1 MSSVQWNRRIGVL
14 ALGFAAFV
22 VVTAAAQNRGAA
34 PAAPGQGAAPGQQ
47 GAAPGQQGAAPGQQ
61 GAAAA
66 SPAPNPNAT
75 GVVAFQPT
83 DGMLTRRLRFEAG
96 ARTNW
101 HTHTHRQM
109 IWAEE
114 GRGLYQEM
122 GEPVKQLVKDVPI
135 LTKANVPHWHGAA
148 PDSYVVQLT
157 IYGGD
162 IKWGAPVTDA
172 EYLGKVK
179 K

>member
-1 MSSVQWNRRIGVL
+1 MALVQRRSPLLPLVI
-14 ALGFAAFV
+14 FAAL
-22 VVTAAAQNRGAA
+22 VTVTLAAQQRGGAPPA
-34 PAAPGQGAAPGQQ
+34 PAPNAT
-47 GAAPGQQGAAPGQQ
+47 
-61 GAAAA
+61 
-66 SPAPNPNAT
+66 APNPNAI
-75 GVVAFQPT
+75 GVVNFEPT
-83 DGMLTRRLRFEAG
+83 EGMLTRRLRFEAG

-109 IWAEE
+109 LWAEE
-114 GRGLYQEM
+114 GRGLYQEL
-122 GEPVKQLVKDVPI
+122 GEPVKELVKDVPV

-148 PDSYVVQLT
+148 PDSHVVQLT

-172 EYLGKVK
+172 EYLGKK

>member
-1 MSSVQWNRRIGVL
+1 MKAVKWNRGLGVL
-14 ALGFAAFV
+14 ALVFAAFV
-22 VVTAAAQNRGAA
+22 AVTAAAQNRGSAPPA
-34 PAAPGQGAAPGQQ
+34 PAQGAGPS
-47 GAAPGQQGAAPGQQ
+47 QQ
-61 GAAAA
+61 GAAAT

-75 GVVAFQPT
+75 GVVEFQPI

-101 HTHTHRQM
+101 HTHTERQM

-114 GRGLYQEM
+114 GHGLYQEM
-122 GEPVKQLVKDVPI
+122 GGPVKELVKDVPI
-135 LTKANVPHWHGAA
+135 LTRANVPHWHGAA

-172 EYLGKVK
+172 EYLSK
-179 K
+179 KK

>member
-1 MSSVQWNRRIGVL
+1 MKSVKWNRNIGVL
-14 ALGFAAFV
+14 ALGFVAFV
-22 VVTAAAQNRGAA
+22 AVSVTAQNRGGAA
-34 PAAPGQGAAPGQQ
+34 PAPAQGAAP
-47 GAAPGQQGAAPGQQ
+47 AN
-61 GAAAA
+61 
-66 SPAPNPNAT
+66 PAPNPNAT

-101 HTHTHRQM
+101 HTHTERQM

-172 EYLGKVK
+172 EFLGKK
-179 K
+179 

>member
-1 MSSVQWNRRIGVL
+1 MARVQWRRPL
-14 ALGFAAFV
+14 LPALVFVALV
-22 VVTAAAQNRGAA
+22 VVTPAGQQRGGA
-34 PAAPGQGAAPGQQ
+34 PAAPAQGAG
-47 GAAPGQQGAAPGQQ
+47 
-61 GAAAA
+61 
-66 SPAPNPNAT
+66 APNPNAT
-75 GVVAFQPT
+75 GVVAFEPI

-109 IWAEE
+109 LWAEE
-114 GRGLYQEM
+114 GRGLYQEL
-122 GEPVKQLVKDVPI
+122 GEPVKELVKDVPV

-148 PDSYVVQLT
+148 PDSSVVQLT

-172 EYLGKVK
+172 EYLGKK

>member
-1 MSSVQWNRRIGVL
+1 MTSVQWNRGIGLV
-14 ALGFAAFV
+14 ALGFAAL
-22 VVTAAAQNRGAA
+22 VTVTVTAQNRGGAA
-34 PAAPGQGAAPGQQ
+34 PAPAPA
-47 GAAPGQQGAAPGQQ
+47 QGAAPGQQ

-66 SPAPNPNAT
+66 TNPNPNPNAT

-83 DGMLTRRLRFEAG
+83 DGMNTRRIRFEAG

-101 HTHTHRQM
+101 HTHTQRQM

-114 GRGLYQEM
+114 GHGLYQEM
-122 GEPVKQLVKDVPI
+122 GGPVKELKKDEPI
-135 LTKANVPHWHGAA
+135 LTRANVPHWHGAA

-172 EYLGKVK
+172 EYLGKK

>member
-1 MSSVQWNRRIGVL
+1 MKSIQWILRGLIL
-14 ALGFAAFV
+14 ALSLCAAV
-22 VVTAAAQNRGAA
+22 AVTVAARQRGATPPAPAQAAA
-34 PAAPGQGAAPGQQ
+34 
-47 GAAPGQQGAAPGQQ
+47 
-61 GAAAA
+61 
-66 SPAPNPNAT
+66 APNPNAV
-75 GVVAFQPT
+75 GVVNFEPT

-109 IWAEE
+109 LWAEE

-122 GEPVKQLVKDVPI
+122 GEPIKELVKDVPV

-148 PDSYVVQLT
+148 PDSSVVQLT

-172 EYLGKVK
+172 EYLGKK

>member
-1 MSSVQWNRRIGVL
+1 MKSMQWNLGIGVL

-22 VVTAAAQNRGAA
+22 AVSAAAQNRGSA
-34 PAAPGQGAAPGQQ
+34 PPAPTQGAAPS
-47 GAAPGQQGAAPGQQ
+47 QQ
-61 GAAAA
+61 GAAA
-66 SPAPNPNAT
+66 PAPNPNAT
-75 GVVAFQPT
+75 GVVEFQPT

-101 HTHTHRQM
+101 HTHTARQM

-114 GRGLYQEM
+114 GRGLYQEL
-122 GEPVKQLVKDVPI
+122 GEPIKELVKDVPI

-148 PDSYVVQLT
+148 PNSSVVQLT

-162 IKWGAPVTDA
+162 IKWGAAVTDA
-172 EYLGKVK
+172 EYLGKK
-179 K
+179 

>member
-1 MSSVQWNRRIGVL
+1 MAFVQWRSALLPVL
-14 ALGFAAFV
+14 IFAAA
-22 VVTAAAQNRGAA
+22 VTLAGQQRGGA
-34 PAAPGQGAAPGQQ
+34 PAAPAQG
-47 GAAPGQQGAAPGQQ
+47 GA
-61 GAAAA
+61 
-66 SPAPNPNAT
+66 APNPNAV
-75 GVVAFQPT
+75 GVVNFEPT

-122 GEPVKQLVKDVPI
+122 GEPVKELVKDVPV
-135 LTKANVPHWHGAA
+135 LTRANVPHWHGAA
-148 PDSYVVQLT
+148 PDSHVVQLT

-172 EYLGKVK
+172 EYLGKK

>member
-1 MSSVQWNRRIGVL
+1 MKSVRWNLSIAVL
-14 ALGFAAFV
+14 ALGLAAV
-22 VVTAAAQNRGAA
+22 GAVKVTAQTRGGAA
-34 PAAPGQGAAPGQQ
+34 TAPAQGAAGQQ
-47 GAAPGQQGAAPGQQ
+47 GAAPAN
-61 GAAAA
+61 
-66 SPAPNPNAT
+66 PAPNPNAT

-101 HTHTHRQM
+101 HTHTERQM

>member
-1 MSSVQWNRRIGVL
+1 M
-14 ALGFAAFV
+14 ALVRWRSPLLLPVFIFV
-22 VVTAAAQNRGAA
+22 ALVTVTLAAQQRGAA
-34 PAAPGQGAAPGQQ
+34 PAAPGAA
-47 GAAPGQQGAAPGQQ
+47 
-61 GAAAA
+61 
-66 SPAPNPNAT
+66 APNPNAV
-75 GVVAFQPT
+75 GVVNFEPI

-109 IWAEE
+109 LWAEE

-122 GEPVKQLVKDVPI
+122 GEPVKELVKDVPV

-148 PDSYVVQLT
+148 PDSHVVQLT

-172 EYLGKVK
+172 EYLGKK

>member
-1 MSSVQWNRRIGVL
+1 MV
-14 ALGFAAFV
+14 FV
-22 VVTAAAQNRGAA
+22 VFALRGLRGSEDTMAFIPWRSPLLPFMLFVALVTVTLAAQQRGGAPPA
-34 PAAPGQGAAPGQQ
+34 PAPNAA
-47 GAAPGQQGAAPGQQ
+47 
-61 GAAAA
+61 
-66 SPAPNPNAT
+66 APNPNAT
-75 GVVAFQPT
+75 GVVNFEPT
-83 DGMLTRRLRFEAG
+83 DGLLTRRLRFEAG

-109 IWAEE
+109 LWAEE
-114 GRGLYQEM
+114 GRGLYQEL
-122 GEPVKQLVKDVPI
+122 GEPVKELVKDVPI

-148 PDSYVVQLT
+148 QDSHVVQLT

-172 EYLGKVK
+172 EYLGKK

>member
-1 MSSVQWNRRIGVL
+1 MKSVYWNLSIGAL
-14 ALGFAAFV
+14 AAVFAAFV
-22 VVTAAAQNRGAA
+22 GVTVAAQNRGGAAAA
-34 PAAPGQGAAPGQQ
+34 PAPA
-47 GAAPGQQGAAPGQQ
+47 Q

-66 SPAPNPNAT
+66 NPAPNPNAT
-75 GVVAFQPT
+75 GVVAFQPI
-83 DGMLTRRLRFEAG
+83 DGMNTRRLRFEAG

-101 HTHTHRQM
+101 HTHTARQM

-114 GRGLYQEM
+114 GHGLYQEQ
-122 GEPVKQLVKDVPI
+122 GGPVKELKKDEPI
-135 LTKANVPHWHGAA
+135 LTRANVPHWHGAA

-172 EYLGKVK
+172 EYLGKK

>member
-1 MSSVQWNRRIGVL
+1 MKSVQWNRGIGVL
-14 ALGFAAFV
+14 ALGIAAFV
-22 VVTAAAQNRGAA
+22 AVTAAAQNRGSAPA
-34 PAAPGQGAAPGQQ
+34 TPTPAAPTQGA
-47 GAAPGQQGAAPGQQ
+47 GAATPA
-61 GAAAA
+61 
-66 SPAPNPNAT
+66 PAPNPNAT
-75 GVVAFQPT
+75 GVVAFQPIE
-83 DGMLTRRLRFEAG
+83 GMNTRRLRFEAG

-101 HTHTHRQM
+101 HTHTERQM

-122 GEPVKQLVKDVPI
+122 GGPVKELVKDVPI
-135 LTKANVPHWHGAA
+135 LTRANVPHWHGAA
-148 PDSYVVQLT
+148 PNSYVVQLT

-172 EYLGKVK
+172 EYLSKSK

>member
-1 MSSVQWNRRIGVL
+1 M
-14 ALGFAAFV
+14 ALVRWRSPLLLPVFICGAL
-22 VVTAAAQNRGAA
+22 VTVTLAAQQRGGA
-34 PAAPGQGAAPGQQ
+34 PAAPAPGAA
-47 GAAPGQQGAAPGQQ
+47 
-61 GAAAA
+61 
-66 SPAPNPNAT
+66 APNPNAV
-75 GVVAFQPT
+75 GVVNFEPI

-109 IWAEE
+109 LWAEE
-114 GRGLYQEM
+114 GRGLYQEL
-122 GEPVKQLVKDVPI
+122 GEPVKELVKDVPV

-148 PDSYVVQLT
+148 LDSHVVQLT

-172 EYLGKVK
+172 EYLGKK

>member
-1 MSSVQWNRRIGVL
+1 MKSVQWNRGIGLL
-14 ALGFAAFV
+14 ALGFAALV
-22 VVTAAAQNRGAA
+22 AVTAAAQTRGGA
-34 PAAPGQGAAPGQQ
+34 PPAPT
-47 GAAPGQQGAAPGQQ
+47 Q
-61 GAAAA
+61 GAAA
-66 SPAPNPNAT
+66 PAPNPNAT
-75 GVVAFQPT
+75 GVVEFQPT

-101 HTHTHRQM
+101 HTHTARQM

-122 GEPVKQLVKDVPI
+122 GEPIKELVKDVPI

-148 PDSYVVQLT
+148 PNSSVVQLT

-172 EYLGKVK
+172 EYLGKVASK

>member
-1 MSSVQWNRRIGVL
+1 MRSVQWNRGIGVF
-14 ALGFAAFV
+14 ALGLAAFV
-22 VVTAAAQNRGAA
+22 AVTAAAQNRGSAPPA
-34 PAAPGQGAAPGQQ
+34 PAQGAAPSQQ
-47 GAAPGQQGAAPGQQ
+47 GAPAAN
-61 GAAAA
+61 
-66 SPAPNPNAT
+66 PAPNPNAT
-75 GVVAFQPT
+75 GVVEFQPI

-122 GEPVKQLVKDVPI
+122 GEPVKELVKDVPI
-135 LTKANVPHWHGAA
+135 LTRANVPHWHGAA
-148 PDSYVVQLT
+148 PNSYVVQLT

-172 EYLGKVK
+172 EYLGKK
-179 K
+179 

>member
-1 MSSVQWNRRIGVL
+1 MKSAHANRGIRSLAIGFV
-14 ALGFAAFV
+14 AFAT
-22 VVTAAAQNRGAA
+22 VTATAQNRGSA
-34 PAAPGQGAAPGQQ
+34 PPAPTP
-47 GAAPGQQGAAPGQQ
+47 
-61 GAAAA
+61 AAAA
-66 SPAPNPNAT
+66 TNPAPNPNAT

-83 DGMLTRRLRFEAG
+83 DGMNTRRLRFEAG

-101 HTHTHRQM
+101 HTHTERQM
-109 IWAEE
+109 IWAED
-114 GRGLYQEM
+114 GHGLYQEQ
-122 GEPVKQLVKDVPI
+122 GGPVKELRKDEPI
-135 LTKANVPHWHGAA
+135 LTRANVPHWHGAA

-172 EYLGKVK
+172 EYLGKK

>member
-1 MSSVQWNRRIGVL
+1 MKAVQWNWGIAVL

-22 VVTAAAQNRGAA
+22 AVTAAAQNRGSA
-34 PAAPGQGAAPGQQ
+34 PPAPTQGAAPSQQ
-47 GAAPGQQGAAPGQQ
+47 GAAPSQQ
-61 GAAAA
+61 GAAAPN
-66 SPAPNPNAT
+66 PAPNPNAT
-75 GVVAFQPT
+75 GVVAFQPIE
-83 DGMLTRRLRFEAG
+83 GMNTRRLRFEAG

-101 HTHTHRQM
+101 HTHTERQM

-122 GEPVKQLVKDVPI
+122 GEPVKELRKDVPV

-172 EYLGKVK
+172 EYLGKK
-179 K
+179 

>member
-1 MSSVQWNRRIGVL
+1 MKSVQSKRGIGVL
-14 ALGFAAFV
+14 ALGLAAFV
-22 VVTAAAQNRGAA
+22 TVTAAAQNRGSA
-34 PAAPGQGAAPGQQ
+34 PPAPT
-47 GAAPGQQGAAPGQQ
+47 Q
-61 GAAAA
+61 GAAATA
-66 SPAPNPNAT
+66 PAPNPNAT
-75 GVVAFQPT
+75 GVVEFQPIE
-83 DGMLTRRLRFEAG
+83 GMLTRRLRFEAG

-122 GEPVKQLVKDVPI
+122 GEPVKELVKDVPV

-148 PDSYVVQLT
+148 PNSHVVQLT

-172 EYLGKVK
+172 EYLGKK
-179 K
+179 

>member
-1 MSSVQWNRRIGVL
+1 MKAVQWNRGIGVL
-14 ALGFAAFV
+14 ALGFAAIV
-22 VVTAAAQNRGAA
+22 AVTAAAQNRGSAPPA
-34 PAAPGQGAAPGQQ
+34 PAQGAAPSQQ
-47 GAAPGQQGAAPGQQ
+47 GAAPSQQ
-61 GAAAA
+61 GAAATN
-66 SPAPNPNAT
+66 PAPNPNAT
-75 GVVAFQPT
+75 GVVEFQPT

-101 HTHTHRQM
+101 HTHTERQM

-114 GRGLYQEM
+114 GHGLYQEM
-122 GEPVKQLVKDVPI
+122 GGPVKELVKDVPI

-148 PDSYVVQLT
+148 PNSSVVQLT

-172 EYLGKVK
+172 EYLGKK
-179 K
+179 

>member
-1 MSSVQWNRRIGVL
+1 MRSVQWNRSIGVL
-14 ALGFAAFV
+14 ALGFAVFV
-22 VVTAAAQNRGAA
+22 VVTAAAQTRGGAPPAPTQAAGAA
-34 PAAPGQGAAPGQQ
+34 T
-47 GAAPGQQGAAPGQQ
+47 
-61 GAAAA
+61 
-66 SPAPNPNAT
+66 PAPNPNAT

-101 HTHTHRQM
+101 HTHTERQM

-122 GEPVKQLVKDVPI
+122 GEPVKPLVKDVPI

-172 EYLGKVK
+172 EFLGKK
-179 K
+179 

>member
-1 MSSVQWNRRIGVL
+1 MKSIHWILRGSIL
-14 ALGFAAFV
+14 ALSLGAAV
-22 VVTAAAQNRGAA
+22 VGTLAAQQRGAA
-34 PAAPGQGAAPGQQ
+34 PPAPAQGA
-47 GAAPGQQGAAPGQQ
+47 GAN
-61 GAAAA
+61 
-66 SPAPNPNAT
+66 PNPNAT
-75 GVVAFQPT
+75 GVVNFEPI

-109 IWAEE
+109 LWAEE

-122 GEPVKQLVKDVPI
+122 GEPVKELVKDVPV
-135 LTKANVPHWHGAA
+135 LTKADVPHWHGAA
-148 PDSYVVQLT
+148 PDSSVVQLT

-172 EYLGKVK
+172 EYLGKK

>member
-1 MSSVQWNRRIGVL
+1 MNSVKWNRGIGVL
-14 ALGFAAFV
+14 ALVFASV
-22 VVTAAAQNRGAA
+22 VAVTAAAQTRGGAPPAPAQGAA
-34 PAAPGQGAAPGQQ
+34 PAN
-47 GAAPGQQGAAPGQQ
+47 
-61 GAAAA
+61 
-66 SPAPNPNAT
+66 PAPNPNAT
-75 GVVAFQPT
+75 GVVEFQPT

-122 GEPVKQLVKDVPI
+122 GEPVKELVKDVPV

-148 PDSYVVQLT
+148 PNSHVVQLT

-172 EYLGKVK
+172 EYLGKK
-179 K
+179 

>member
-1 MSSVQWNRRIGVL
+1 MNSVQWNRAIGVL
-14 ALGFAAFV
+14 ALGLAAFV
-22 VVTAAAQNRGAA
+22 AVTAAAQTRGGAPAPTPAAGAA
-34 PAAPGQGAAPGQQ
+34 N
-47 GAAPGQQGAAPGQQ
+47 
-61 GAAAA
+61 
-66 SPAPNPNAT
+66 PAPNPNAT

-101 HTHTHRQM
+101 HTHTERQM

-172 EYLGKVK
+172 EFLGKK
-179 K
+179 

>member
-1 MSSVQWNRRIGVL
+1 MTSIQWSLRGRLLPVLMLVMVAAIVAVSV
-14 ALGFAAFV
+14 
-22 VVTAAAQNRGAA
+22 AAQDRGGA
-34 PAAPGQGAAPGQQ
+34 PPAGAQGAGRAG
-47 GAAPGQQGAAPGQQ
+47 GANPT
-61 GAAAA
+61 
-66 SPAPNPNAT
+66 PNPNAT

-83 DGMLTRRLRFEAG
+83 DGMNTRRLRFEAG

-101 HTHTHRQM
+101 HTHTERQM

-114 GRGLYQEM
+114 GRGLYPEM
-122 GEPVKQLVKDVPI
+122 GEPVKELKKDVPI
-135 LTKANVPHWHGAA
+135 LTKSNVPHWHGAA

-172 EYLGKVK
+172 EYLGKK

>member
-1 MSSVQWNRRIGVL
+1 MSSIEWNRSIGVL
-14 ALGFAAFV
+14 ALGLAAFV
-22 VVTAAAQNRGAA
+22 AVTAAAQNRGSAPPAPTQAA
-34 PAAPGQGAAPGQQ
+34 GAAT
-47 GAAPGQQGAAPGQQ
+47 
-61 GAAAA
+61 
-66 SPAPNPNAT
+66 PAPNPNAT
-75 GVVAFQPT
+75 GVVEFQPT

-122 GEPVKQLVKDVPI
+122 GEPVKPLVKDVPI

-172 EYLGKVK
+172 EFLGKK
-179 K
+179 

>member
-1 MSSVQWNRRIGVL
+1 MKSVQWNLRGPLLLAL
-14 ALGFAAFV
+14 ALGAIVAVTRRGAGARRRAAGRSAGRWRAGGA
-22 VVTAAAQNRGAA
+22 TPAAA
-34 PAAPGQGAAPGQQ
+34 
-47 GAAPGQQGAAPGQQ
+47 
-61 GAAAA
+61 
-66 SPAPNPNAT
+66 PAPNPNAT
-75 GVVAFQPT
+75 GVVEFQPT

-109 IWAEE
+109 LWAEE

-122 GEPVKQLVKDVPI
+122 GEPVKELVKDVPV

-148 PDSYVVQLT
+148 PNSYVVQLT

-172 EYLGKVK
+172 EYVSK

>member
-1 MSSVQWNRRIGVL
+1 MKLVQWIARSGLVPVSIFV
-14 ALGFAAFV
+14 AFV
-22 VVTAAAQNRGAA
+22 AVTLAAQQRGSAPPAPA
-34 PAAPGQGAAPGQQ
+34 PAAG
-47 GAAPGQQGAAPGQQ
+47 
-61 GAAAA
+61 
-66 SPAPNPNAT
+66 APNPNAT
-75 GVVAFQPT
+75 GVVNFEPI

-109 IWAEE
+109 LWAEE
-114 GRGLYQEM
+114 GRGLYQEL
-122 GEPVKQLVKDVPI
+122 GEPVKELVKDVPV

-148 PDSYVVQLT
+148 PDSHVVQLT

-172 EYLGKVK
+172 EYQGKK

>member
-1 MSSVQWNRRIGVL
+1 MKSVQWNRGIGVL

-22 VVTAAAQNRGAA
+22 AVTAAAQNRGSAPA
-34 PAAPGQGAAPGQQ
+34 TPTPAAPTQGA
-47 GAAPGQQGAAPGQQ
+47 GAAT
-61 GAAAA
+61 
-66 SPAPNPNAT
+66 PAPNPNAT
-75 GVVAFQPT
+75 GVVAFQPIE
-83 DGMLTRRLRFEAG
+83 GMNTRRLRFEAG

-101 HTHTHRQM
+101 HTHTERQM

-122 GEPVKQLVKDVPI
+122 GGPVKELVKDVPI
-135 LTKANVPHWHGAA
+135 LTRANVPHWHGAA
-148 PDSYVVQLT
+148 PNSYVVQLT

-172 EYLGKVK
+172 EYLSKSK

>member
-1 MSSVQWNRRIGVL
+1 M
-14 ALGFAAFV
+14 AFV
-22 VVTAAAQNRGAA
+22 RWNGPLLPVSIFVAFVAVTLAAQQRGAA
-34 PAAPGQGAAPGQQ
+34 PPAPA
-47 GAAPGQQGAAPGQQ
+47 
-61 GAAAA
+61 GAAAN
-66 SPAPNPNAT
+66 PNPNAT
-75 GVVAFQPT
+75 GVVAFEPI
-83 DGMLTRRLRFEAG
+83 DGLLTRRLRFEAG

-109 IWAEE
+109 LWAEE

-122 GEPVKQLVKDVPI
+122 GEPIKELVKDVPV

-148 PDSYVVQLT
+148 PDSSVVQLT

-172 EYLGKVK
+172 EYLGKK

>member
-1 MSSVQWNRRIGVL
+1 MKSAQRNRGIGVL
-14 ALGFAAFV
+14 ALGFAALV
-22 VVTAAAQNRGAA
+22 AVTAAAQNRGSAPPA
-34 PAAPGQGAAPGQQ
+34 PA
-47 GAAPGQQGAAPGQQ
+47 Q
-61 GAAAA
+61 GAAATT
-66 SPAPNPNAT
+66 PAPNPNAT
-75 GVVAFQPT
+75 GVVEFQPT
-83 DGMLTRRLRFEAG
+83 EGMLTRRLRFEAG

-122 GEPVKQLVKDVPI
+122 GEPVKELVKDVPI

-148 PDSYVVQLT
+148 PNSPVVQLT

-172 EYLGKVK
+172 EYLGKK
-179 K
+179 

>member
-1 MSSVQWNRRIGVL
+1 MTRVQPQKPLLVVL
-14 ALGFAAFV
+14 VLIALAA
-22 VVTAAAQNRGAA
+22 VTIPAQQRSGAPPA
-34 PAAPGQGAAPGQQ
+34 PAQS
-47 GAAPGQQGAAPGQQ
+47 
-61 GAAAA
+61 A
-66 SPAPNPNAT
+66 SAPNPNAT
-75 GVVAFQPT
+75 GVVNFEPI

-109 IWAEE
+109 LWAEE

-122 GEPVKQLVKDVPI
+122 GEPVKELVKDVPV

-148 PDSYVVQLT
+148 PDSAVVQLT

-172 EYLGKVK
+172 EYLGKK

>member
-1 MSSVQWNRRIGVL
+1 MSSVQWHRCIGLL
-14 ALGFAAFV
+14 ALGFAAFLA
-22 VVTAAAQNRGAA
+22 VTAAAQTRGGAPPA
-34 PAAPGQGAAPGQQ
+34 PAQGAAPSQQ
-47 GAAPGQQGAAPGQQ
+47 GAATN
-61 GAAAA
+61 
-66 SPAPNPNAT
+66 PAPNPNAT
-75 GVVAFQPT
+75 GVVEFQPI

-122 GEPVKQLVKDVPI
+122 GEPVKELVKDVPV

-148 PDSYVVQLT
+148 PNSHVVQLT

-172 EYLGKVK
+172 EYLGKK
-179 K
+179 

>member
-1 MSSVQWNRRIGVL
+1 MKSLQRNRGIGVL
-14 ALGFAAFV
+14 ALGFAVFMA
-22 VVTAAAQNRGAA
+22 VTVAAQNRGSTPPA
-34 PAAPGQGAAPGQQ
+34 PIQGAG
-47 GAAPGQQGAAPGQQ
+47 GATAA
-61 GAAAA
+61 
-66 SPAPNPNAT
+66 PAPNPNAT
-75 GVVAFQPT
+75 GVVEFQPT

-122 GEPVKQLVKDVPI
+122 GEPVKELVKDVPV

-148 PDSYVVQLT
+148 PNSAVVQLT

-162 IKWGAPVTDA
+162 IKWGAPVTDT
-172 EYLGKVK
+172 EYLGKK
-179 K
+179 

>member
-1 MSSVQWNRRIGVL
+1 M
-14 ALGFAAFV
+14 ALVPWRSPLLPVVIFV
-22 VVTAAAQNRGAA
+22 AVVTVMLTAQQRGGAPPA
-34 PAAPGQGAAPGQQ
+34 PAPGAGAN
-47 GAAPGQQGAAPGQQ
+47 
-61 GAAAA
+61 
-66 SPAPNPNAT
+66 PNPNAT
-75 GVVAFQPT
+75 GVVAFEPI

-109 IWAEE
+109 LWVEE

-122 GEPVKQLVKDVPI
+122 GEPVKELVKDVPV
-135 LTKANVPHWHGAA
+135 LTRANVPHWHGAA
-148 PDSYVVQLT
+148 PDSHVVQLT

-172 EYLGKVK
+172 EYLSK
-179 K
+179 KK

>member
-1 MSSVQWNRRIGVL
+1 MSFPKWNRSIGVL

-22 VVTAAAQNRGAA
+22 AVTAAAQNRGAA
-34 PAAPGQGAAPGQQ
+34 PAAPAQGAAPSQQ
-47 GAAPGQQGAAPGQQ
+47 GAAPSQQGAAPSQQ

-66 SPAPNPNAT
+66 NPAPNPNAT

-83 DGMLTRRLRFEAG
+83 DGMNTRRLRFEAG

-101 HTHTHRQM
+101 HTHTEAQM

-114 GRGLYQEM
+114 GRGLYQMM
-122 GEPVKQLVKDVPI
+122 GEPVKELRKDVPV
-135 LTKANVPHWHGAA
+135 LLKANVPHWHGAA

-172 EYLGKVK
+172 EFLGRK
-179 K
+179 